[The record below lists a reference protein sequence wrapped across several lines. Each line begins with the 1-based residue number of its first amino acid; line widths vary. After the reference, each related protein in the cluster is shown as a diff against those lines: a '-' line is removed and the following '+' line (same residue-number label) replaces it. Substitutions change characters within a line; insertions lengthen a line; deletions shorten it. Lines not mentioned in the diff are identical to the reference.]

1 MANLSTPEALFDEA
15 RKVLHIAAKYDT
27 EKQYGQAVDN
37 YIIGISLLM
46 KYLDSMKSKPLEAS
60 KLEKQIDS
68 YMKRAEDLK
77 KLIKKPIVVESAHQR
92 IVEEDSVGH
101 SYENIFKGLL
111 NEKITFVRIEEPYLE
126 HIFQMFNLV
135 RFCEMLVN
143 HAPNLRRIFLTTKP
157 SSNQSGIQE
166 LARSLSKRNIILA
179 PVYADIHDR
188 EIRFDDYV
196 IVKMGRGLD
205 IYKKVDQFS
214 LGACDFN
221 MRPCRSCKIEIM
233 RTAPATK

>member
-1 MANLSTPEALFDEA
+1 MANSSTPEALFDEA
-15 RKVLHIAAKYDT
+15 RKVLHIAAKYDA

-46 KYLDSMKSKPLEAS
+46 KYLDNMKSKPLEAS

-68 YMKRAEDLK
+68 YMRRAEDLK

-92 IVEEDSVGH
+92 IIEEDSVGH

-111 NEKITFVRIEEPYLE
+111 NEKITFVRIEEPL
-126 HIFQMFNLV
+126 
-135 RFCEMLVN
+135 
-143 HAPNLRRIFLTTKP
+143 
-157 SSNQSGIQE
+157 
-166 LARSLSKRNIILA
+166 
-179 PVYADIHDR
+179 
-188 EIRFDDYV
+188 DDYV

-233 RTAPATK
+233 RTTPATK